1 MSSSLEVNEEL
12 KAYMKEKK
20 TQKVASFGRPL
31 EFGEVETLRDDV
43 YEDEVAQEMGSPFL
57 GKRVCEGSG
66 RQDSGKKAKGKG
78 PKNLFFF
85 YPETRIRSQVETNKR
100 KRCLSQRSK
109 S

>member
-43 YEDEVAQEMGSPFL
+43 DEDEVAQEMGSPFL

-78 PKNLFFF
+78 SKNLFFF
-85 YPETRIRSQVETNKR
+85 IPKQK
-100 KRCLSQRSK
+100 
-109 S
+109 

>member
-43 YEDEVAQEMGSPFL
+43 DEDEVAQEMGSPFL
-57 GKRVCEGSG
+57 GKRVCEESG

-85 YPETRIRSQVETNKR
+85 IPKQE
-100 KRCLSQRSK
+100 
-109 S
+109 